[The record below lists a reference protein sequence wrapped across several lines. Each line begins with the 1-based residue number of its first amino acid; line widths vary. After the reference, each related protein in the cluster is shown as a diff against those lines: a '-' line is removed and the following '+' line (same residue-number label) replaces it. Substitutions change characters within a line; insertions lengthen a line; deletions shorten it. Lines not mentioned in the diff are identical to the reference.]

1 MPPTTKPLPPPTGR
15 RERRVRENRQRILRA
30 AHDLFRQHGVDAVTM
45 EEIADH
51 ADVARGTVF
60 NHFPSKE
67 NLCLEMGSLQVDM
80 LIEAIAQGR
89 VPGPTPTEKLE
100 QAFRLMAELP
110 QANPDNYR
118 RMLVRVLT
126 AMQPGELPEHRR
138 RLLMVLERW
147 VAEAQATGELRGDLT
162 AGRLARYLM
171 GLQLQASLIWAFGFV
186 EGTLADHISRQFRLS
201 LEGIQGGLRQASGP
215 AGTAEDPGRDSG
227 MNEKGEAGWQ

>member
-1 MPPTTKPLPPPTGR
+1 M
-15 RERRVRENRQRILRA
+15 RENRQRILRA

-45 EEIADH
+45 EEIADQ

-60 NHFPSKE
+60 NHFPNKE

-80 LIEAIAQGR
+80 LVEAIAQGR
-89 VPGPTPTEKLE
+89 IPGPTPTEKVD

-118 RMLVRVLT
+118 LMLVRVLT
-126 AMQPGELPEHRR
+126 AMQPGVLPEHRR
-138 RLLMVLERW
+138 RLLIVLERW
-147 VAEAQATGELRGDLT
+147 VAEAQAAGELRADL
-162 AGRLARYLM
+162 APGRLARYLM

-201 LEGIQGGLRQASGP
+201 LEGIQGVTRSAIAP
-215 AGTAEDPGRDSG
+215 AGTAQNPDHGTG
-227 MNEKGEAGWQ
+227 TNEKGETGWQ